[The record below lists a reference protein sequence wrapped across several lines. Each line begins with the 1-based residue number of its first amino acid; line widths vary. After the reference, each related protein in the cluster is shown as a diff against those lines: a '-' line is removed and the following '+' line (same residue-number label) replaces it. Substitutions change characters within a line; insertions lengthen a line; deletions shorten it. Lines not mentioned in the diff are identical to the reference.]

1 MLPQIPSVPSK
12 IANLPF
18 PAILYKLKL
27 NQDVTTIPTVGF
39 NVETLT
45 YKNVKFNVWD
55 VGGQDKIRPLWRH
68 YFSGTQGLIFVIDS
82 NDRNRIDEARQELHR
97 IILDREMKEALLLVF
112 ANKQD
117 IPGAMTP
124 TEVTEKLRLGQ
135 LKERVWYV
143 VPSCATTGEGLFEGL
158 VSVPM
163 LLDLR
168 FGASN
173 LDSTNINPRVGSRI
187 TSKLSLRS
195 SKQDRFLTKLQR
207 FPQHWQQS
215 SFLLRRRLI
224 HPLSLQVEIVCE
236 LFVPDSFSH
245 AF

>member
-1 MLPQIPSVPSK
+1 MSYFLLGGSRAVGWDGAILDICEHHRLNFAQPSVRGQTTNTT
-12 IANLPF
+12 AL

-39 NVETLT
+39 NVETVT

-82 NDRNRIDEARQELHR
+82 NDRARIDEARQELHR

-124 TEVTEKLRLGQ
+124 TEVTEKLRLTQ
-135 LKERVWYV
+135 LKERMWYV

-158 VSVPM
+158 VS
-163 LLDLR
+163 
-168 FGASN
+168 A
-173 LDSTNINPRVGSRI
+173 T
-187 TSKLSLRS
+187 
-195 SKQDRFLTKLQR
+195 
-207 FPQHWQQS
+207 FPHT
-215 SFLLRRRLI
+215 RT
-224 HPLSLQVEIVCE
+224 HG
-236 LFVPDSFSH
+236 
-245 AF
+245 